1 MREVRYARAVAR
13 FRLPRQAN
21 DIFAN
26 RRAGVAILKDGEP
39 LVLSNRIHDG
49 RDSGVL
55 VCENGQGLVKD
66 NEIFANQMAGI
77 AIGRG
82 GASRVTGNT
91 IRDGSGGSLCLS
103 LHSKGMIASNVI
115 HQHPQSAMQVPEGL
129 LSEVQNHNYIR
140 YEGGHADADDA
151 MHSGP
156 RSNLPRPPA
165 SPTHRSAPVPMFD
178 DDSPIP
184 MVLS

>member
-1 MREVRYARAVAR
+1 MRGSTTCSPTRPRTGRIRSSPTRTEASGLSSRRAG
-13 FRLPRQAN
+13 
-21 DIFAN
+21 
-26 RRAGVAILKDGEP
+26 RAGVAILKDGEP

-66 NEIFANQMAGI
+66 NEIFANQMAGV

-103 LHSKGMIASNVI
+103 LHSKGTISSNVI
-115 HQHPQSAMQVPEGL
+115 HQHPKSAMQV
-129 LSEVQNHNYIR
+129 S
-140 YEGGHADADDA
+140 
-151 MHSGP
+151 
-156 RSNLPRPPA
+156 
-165 SPTHRSAPVPMFD
+165 
-178 DDSPIP
+178 
-184 MVLS
+184 